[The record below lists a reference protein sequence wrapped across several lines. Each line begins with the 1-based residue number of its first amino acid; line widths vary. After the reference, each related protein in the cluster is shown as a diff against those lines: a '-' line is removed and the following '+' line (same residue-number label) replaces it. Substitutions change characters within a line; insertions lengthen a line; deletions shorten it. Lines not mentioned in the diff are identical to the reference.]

1 MIVGDSILCFVDH
14 TFCRKDHKR
23 TLVVVIH
30 VGINDIH
37 DRQTEVLKNTFTQLT
52 CKLKEKHFM
61 AINKYGVHR
70 KLLVLLIIGTY
81 FGGAILLQERRITLK
96 PVWGRSVCSQC

>member
-1 MIVGDSILCFVDH
+1 MNSLLGGY
-14 TFCRKDHKR
+14 KR

-81 FGGAILLQERRITLK
+81 FGGGHTVTGETDYI
-96 PVWGRSVCSQC
+96 